1 MLLKMYTDGACS
13 SNPGPGGYSAI
24 ICCKDKIIKQSGFEN
39 NTTNNRMELMG
50 VIKGIDKV
58 LELIYQECL
67 PINII
72 EINSDS
78 AYVVNAIN
86 QDWINVWKKNKFKTT
101 QNNDVKNVDLWKAL
115 DKQIEELDF
124 INVKLKFVKVKGH
137 NGNYFN
143 EMADKIAKNEIKEN
157 K

>member
-124 INVKLKFVKVKGH
+124 IDVKLKFVKVKGH